1 MKAVCWMGTSKV
13 ETLNVADPA
22 LLNPHD
28 AIIKVTRT
36 VICGSD
42 LHLFDGFIPTM
53 EAGDILGHEFM
64 GIVVEVGKEV
74 TNLKR
79 GDRVVVPFTI
89 ACGNCLFCKKKV
101 WAGCDNSNPNA
112 HLMEAAYGYSGSGLF
127 GYSHMMGGYA
137 GGQAQYVRVPF
148 ANVGPLKIE
157 SDLPDEKVLFLS
169 DIFPTGYMAAENAQ
183 IEEGDTVA
191 VWGCGPVGQFAIAS
205 AFMLGAARVIAIDR
219 LPERLEMARSIGA
232 VTVDFGE
239 EDVSVLTALKDL
251 TGGIGPDACID
262 AVGLESHSRELQGF
276 YDGVKTAIMLET
288 DRPSVLRQA
297 IQAVR
302 KGGTVSIPGVYGG
315 LLDKVPFGAAFGK
328 GITMK
333 MGQTNMHNYMKPL
346 LDRIESGQIDPSYI
360 ISHRITLEEAPRM
373 YEVWRDK
380 KESVTKIVIDPWAET
395 AA

>member
-1 MKAVCWMGTSKV
+1 MKALCWMGTGNV
-13 ETLNVADPA
+13 EVHSVADPTI
-22 LLNPHD
+22 LNPHD
-28 AIIKVTRT
+28 AIIKVTQT
-36 VICGSD
+36 AICGSD

-53 EAGDILGHEFM
+53 EEGDILGHEFM
-64 GIVVEVGKEV
+64 GIVEETGEEV
-74 TNLKR
+74 TNLRR

-89 ACGNCLFCKKKV
+89 ACGNCEFCRKKL
-101 WAGCDNSNPNA
+101 WFACDNTNPNA

-183 IEEGDTVA
+183 IQENDIVA

-205 AFMLGAARVIAIDR
+205 AFLLGAARVIAVDR
-219 LPERLEMARSIGA
+219 FPERLNLARSIGA
-232 VTVDFGE
+232 ITVDYAE
-239 EDVSVLTALKDL
+239 EDVSVLTAMKEL

-262 AVGLESHSRELQGF
+262 AVGLEAHSTELQGI
-276 YDGVKTAIMLET
+276 YDVVKTKLLLEQ

-297 IQAVR
+297 IQAVC

-315 LLDKVPFGAAFGK
+315 LLDKVPLGAAFGK
-328 GITMK
+328 GVTMK

-346 LDRIESGQIDPSYI
+346 LARIEKGQIDPSYI
-360 ISHRITLEEAPRM
+360 ISHRIGLDRTPDL
-373 YEVWRDK
+373 YKIWRDK
-380 KESVTKIVIDPWAET
+380 KENVTKVVIDPWA
-395 AA
+395 A